1 MANKIYIGNLP
12 FSATEEDLK
21 GLLSKF
27 QSMISVSLIM
37 DKFSGRSKGF
47 AFAEFEAREDMD
59 GAIAELNGQDLGG
72 RALRVNEAEDRPRE
86 DRPRGGFGDRKPG
99 GFRSGGGDRPR
110 SGGGGAGGP
119 GGGRRDGGSRSR
131 W

>member
-12 FSATEEDLK
+12 FSATEEDLRS
-21 GLLSKF
+21 LLSKF
-27 QSMISVSLIM
+27 TSLISVSLIM

-59 GAIAELNGQDLGG
+59 NAIAELNGQDMGG

-99 GFRSGGGDRPR
+99 GFRSGGPR
-110 SGGGGAGGP
+110 RDGGAGN

>member
-12 FSATEEDLK
+12 FSTTEEDLK
-21 GLLSKF
+21 NLLSKF
-27 QSMISVSLIM
+27 ASLISVNLIM

-47 AFAEFEAREDMD
+47 AFAEFESAEDMQ
-59 GAIAELNGQDLGG
+59 GAIAELNGQDMGG

-86 DRPRGGFGDRKPG
+86 SRGGFGADRKPG

-110 SGGGGAGGP
+110 SGN
-119 GGGRRDGGSRSR
+119 GGGRRDAGSTRSR

>member
-12 FSATEEDLK
+12 FSASEEDLR
-21 GLLSKF
+21 GLLAKF
-27 QSMISVSLIM
+27 QSLISVSLIM

-47 AFAEFEAREDMD
+47 AFAEFEARDDMD
-59 GAIAELNGQDLGG
+59 NAIAELNGQDMGG

-86 DRPRGGFGDRKPG
+86 DRPRFGDRKPG
-99 GFRSGGGDRPR
+99 GFGGGRGGDRPR
-110 SGGGGAGGP
+110 SGNG
-119 GGGRRDGGSRSR
+119 GGGRRDGGQRSR